1 MKTTLAAVLAAA
13 LAAPLTLP
21 LEAEEQKPASRVA
34 VSPRATEEI
43 AAGTGTLRVEYSRP
57 FVKGRKIFG
66 GLVPYGQVWRTG
78 ANAATT
84 FVAGVDVTLGTTP
97 VPKGTYTLYTLPG
110 EKSWTLVVSKQTGQ
124 WGSDYDPKQDFAR
137 VEMKVGERPE
147 PTEAFTISFVPEDAW
162 KGTLRLAWDKT
173 VLSVPYA
180 AKR

>member
-124 WGSDYDPKQDFAR
+124 WGTQYDQAQDFAR
-137 VEMKVGERPE
+137 IDLKVEPLPQPVEQFLI
-147 PTEAFTISFVPEDAW
+147 TLEASGPNAGRIVLEWENT
-162 KGTLRLAWDKT
+162 RLSAPIAVK
-173 VLSVPYA
+173 
-180 AKR
+180 